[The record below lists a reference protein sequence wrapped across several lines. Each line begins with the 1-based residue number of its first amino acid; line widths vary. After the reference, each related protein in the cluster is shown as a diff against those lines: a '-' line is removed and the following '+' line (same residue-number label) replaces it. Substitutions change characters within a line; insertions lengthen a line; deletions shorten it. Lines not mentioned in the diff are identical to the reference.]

1 MKIRSDY
8 FIGCLKSMKKILS
21 YILMFF
27 CLILTSCDGNPVR
40 LYEFGEL
47 YDYGSY
53 SVEVKNDED
62 NNDSYIYFY
71 FVFTDNDNLSYPI
84 FSKDDKDTFKYTDVN
99 NEPIVFNENSY
110 YIISNSSRLYIS
122 YANSNESI
130 KNVIKNKNYHLEVA
144 GLLFVPK

>member
-1 MKIRSDY
+1 
-8 FIGCLKSMKKILS
+8 MKKILS
-21 YILMFF
+21 YILIFF
-27 CLILTSCDGNPVR
+27 CLILTSCQTNPVR

-53 SVEVKNDED
+53 SVEVKNDEGNNRFIFECIKKD

-99 NEPIVFNENSY
+99 NEPIVFNENGY

-144 GLLFVPK
+144 DLLFVPK